1 MEKDDE
7 LLNLL
12 EKERKKNYDKTFFNV
27 KLRRETGEKINKI
40 QGYYKDDFDE
50 KITKADVVDR
60 ALGLYISTVVN
71 AKLDENDVIDKYL
84 KNKNTTALVSKF
96 YEQNNVML
104 HLLLGIFQN
113 IGLQKIG
120 EVGTPITDFVDDLSE
135 DNESTKLLEYIQE
148 LVKTEEHSN
157 KLKRG

>member
-1 MEKDDE
+1 M
-7 LLNLL
+7 
-12 EKERKKNYDKTFFNV
+12 
-27 KLRRETGEKINKI
+27 
-40 QGYYKDDFDE
+40 
-50 KITKADVVDR
+50 
-60 ALGLYISTVVN
+60 
-71 AKLDENDVIDKYL
+71 
-84 KNKNTTALVSKF
+84 SKF
-96 YEQNNVML
+96 YELHNVML

-120 EVGTPITDFVDDLSE
+120 EVGTPITDFVDNLSE